1 MNCIPGKHRFADDP
15 KRSQNRNPHVMIPI
29 VMPLS
34 GTSTSV
40 DLSSAMHTDEKTKKK
55 RPCTYHQLLFVKE
68 EHKDFYMRLRP
79 PVAFVIV
86 DVDTLG
92 DMYIEMH
99 KFMRKYLER
108 PSGSSTKVSERRYL
122 VLHDNC
128 TNFKK
133 AGLQERDSLVH
144 FDVPISKVLND
155 FHTVWWPNKVEA

>member
-1 MNCIPGKHRFADDP
+1 MHCIPGKKRFVDDP
-15 KRSQNRNPHVMIPI
+15 KYSHVMIPI
-29 VMPLS
+29 VTPLS
-34 GTSTSV
+34 GASTFV
-40 DLSSAMHTDEKTKKK
+40 NLSSAMHTDDG
-55 RPCTYHQLLFVKE
+55 PCSYHQLLFVRE

-99 KFMRKYLER
+99 KFMLKYLKR

-133 AGLQERDSLVH
+133 AGLQGRDSLVH

-155 FHTVWWPNKVEA
+155 FHTVWWPDKVEAQIY